1 MVQQAIE
8 EWDEKHTAM
17 KAEQLKAA
25 YQIGRRD
32 FSRSHLQNVCLHKT
46 RLADINFSD
55 AYLNRAILSKAYLE
69 RACFNRAILY
79 VHKNALQWSAVLK
92 ICRTMYI

>member
-79 VHKNALQWSAVLK
+79 VLDDSH
-92 ICRTMYI
+92 R